1 VSVFLSLCRNK
12 PVHHSETVIILADRF
27 EYMSGTASVS
37 SVPNIGEKAP
47 DFELPDINMKSHRL
61 QDYAGKKLVL
71 AFFPAAE
78 SPVCTAEMC
87 AFRDSLDEL
96 RDYGANVVGVS
107 VDGPFANKIFTE
119 NRHLNFPVLSDY
131 KRDTIRKYGI
141 VMKNLGP
148 LQDYNAAKRSIFI
161 LDENGKVQYRWVS
174 DNPLVEPN
182 YAEIKEALKHSKKK
196 SG

>member
-1 VSVFLSLCRNK
+1 
-12 PVHHSETVIILADRF
+12 
-27 EYMSGTASVS
+27 
-37 SVPNIGEKAP
+37 
-47 DFELPDINMKSHRL
+47 
-61 QDYAGKKLVL
+61 
-71 AFFPAAE
+71 
-78 SPVCTAEMC
+78 
-87 AFRDSLDEL
+87 
-96 RDYGANVVGVS
+96 

-182 YAEIKEALKHSKKK
+182 YAEIKEALKQSKKK